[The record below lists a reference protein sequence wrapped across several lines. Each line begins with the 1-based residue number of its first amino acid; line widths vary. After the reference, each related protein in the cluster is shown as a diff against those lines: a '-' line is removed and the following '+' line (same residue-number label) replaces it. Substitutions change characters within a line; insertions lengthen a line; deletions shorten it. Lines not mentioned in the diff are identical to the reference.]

1 MAGWSCTRRRAQPPT
16 SASCWSSPTR
26 CLWQRCTALRPRRT
40 AELGCQCKLQDFQD
54 PQIHYSQHS
63 ILQMQE
69 WVDRI
74 VADDKL
80 WDQNAFNELMT
91 RGMQLAPRR
100 EDRLFM

>member
-1 MAGWSCTRRRAQPPT
+1 MRV
-16 SASCWSSPTR
+16 
-26 CLWQRCTALRPRRT
+26 
-40 AELGCQCKLQDFQD
+40 
-54 PQIHYSQHS
+54 
-63 ILQMQE
+63 QE

-91 RGMQLAPRR
+91 RGMQITPRR